1 MATYKEQEREL
12 LNLYINNN
20 LLPYPTTSNS
30 DGDYFLNDNGFELI
44 IRPQCNQ
51 KCSYC
56 YIANYGKELYP
67 TALNKQDTLKNINL
81 FLDYVYNIRKNFCY
95 NIALF
100 AGDMFNDE
108 IFFDILD
115 LLESYLKPIKEK
127 HPEYFNRQILIQ
139 CPCNLRWVYEKP
151 QLVSKYRKIYHH
163 LLDEYGVFP
172 SFSWSTDGLYAIKDR
187 EKIDIDQ
194 SYFDTIFNFT
204 REFVCGYHPMISAE
218 NIDTWCENIDWWY
231 DMYDKFQLTAPGGY
245 FQPFMLEVRNDNWT
259 PDKIELHNKFL
270 EHLMEKRF
278 KLCDSNKIKFAHH
291 LLVGTEE
298 DGNIPF
304 PKGCDPID
312 LKNDDISSKN
322 FDIMSCGVQ
331 RLIHFNCTNLSL
343 VFCHRM
349 SYPLY
354 TAGYF
359 KTNEDNTHIVD
370 IDPHNVS
377 AYLTMKTAKTNSFIL
392 CSKCKY
398 LSICKQGC
406 LGAQV
411 ESSGEPY
418 MPIRSV
424 CAFNEAS
431 YEKLT
436 DLYHEYGIYDIG
448 IEKKWLTKD
457 KLWLRFMYNQGIER
471 GYINE

>member
-1 MATYKEQEREL
+1 MATYKEQEKDL
-12 LNLYINNN
+12 LNLYIDVD
-20 LLPYPTTSNS
+20 LLPYPTNSNS
-30 DGDYFLNDNGFELI
+30 DGDYFLNENGFELI

-67 TALNKQDTLKNINL
+67 TILNKQDTLKNVNL

-115 LLESYLKPIKEK
+115 LLESYLKPIKLK

-139 CPCNLRWVYEKP
+139 VPCNLRWVYEKP
-151 QLVSKYRKIYHH
+151 QLVPKFRKIFYH
-163 LLDEYGVFP
+163 LQSEYGVFT

-194 SYFDTIFNFT
+194 TYFDTIFNFT
-204 REFVCGYHPMISAE
+204 REFGYGYHPMISAE

-231 DMYDKFQLTAPGGY
+231 DMYEKFDLTAPGGF
-245 FQPFMLEVRNDNWT
+245 FQPYMLEVRNDSWT
-259 PDKIELHNKFL
+259 PEKIELHNKFL
-270 EHLMEKRF
+270 EYFMKKRF
-278 KLCDSNKIKFAHH
+278 KLCDNDKTKFVYH
-291 LLVGTEE
+291 LLIG
-298 DGNIPF
+298 DGKDNILPT
-304 PKGCDPID
+304 PRGCDPLD
-312 LKNDDISSKN
+312 LKNNDYNSPN
-322 FDIMSCGVQ
+322 FDKMSCGAQ
-331 RLIHFNCTNLSL
+331 NFIHLNCTNLSL

-354 TAGYF
+354 TACYF
-359 KTNEDNTHIVD
+359 KTNKENTHI
-370 IDPHNVS
+370 IDLDPNNVS
-377 AYLTMKTAKTNSFIL
+377 AFITMRTAKVNSYLL
-392 CSKCKY
+392 CAKCKY
-398 LSICKQGC
+398 VSLCKFGC
-406 LGAQV
+406 LGAQT

-424 CAFNEAS
+424 CDFNKAS

-436 DLYHEYGIYDIG
+436 DLYYEYGVYDIG
-448 IEKKWLTKD
+448 IKKGWLTKD
-457 KLWLRFMYNQGIER
+457 KPYLKFIYQQGIER

>member
-1 MATYKEQEREL
+1 MSTFKEQEKDL
-12 LNLYINNN
+12 LNLYIDEN
-20 LLPYPTTSNS
+20 LLPYPTQSNS
-30 DGDYFLNDNGFELI
+30 DGDYFLNTNGFELI

-67 TALNKQDTLKNINL
+67 TKLNKEDTLKNIDL
-81 FLDYVYNIRKNFCY
+81 ILDYIFNIRKNFSY

-100 AGDMFNDE
+100 AGDMFNDG

-115 LLESYLKPIKEK
+115 RLDLYYKAIKLK
-127 HPEYFNRQILIQ
+127 HPEYFNKQILIQ
-139 CPCNLRWVYEKP
+139 VPCNLRWVYEKP
-151 QLVSKYRKIYHH
+151 ELVPKFRKIYNH
-163 LLDEYGVFP
+163 LMDEYQMFI

-187 EKIDIDQ
+187 EKINIDQ
-194 SYFDTIFNFT
+194 TYFDTIFNFT
-204 REFVCGYHPMISAE
+204 KEFSYGYHPMISAE

-231 DMYDKFQLTAPGGY
+231 DMYKKFNLTAPGGY
-245 FQPFMLEVRNDNWT
+245 FQPYLLEVRNDNWT
-259 PDKIELHNKFL
+259 PEKIQLHNKFL
-270 EHLMEKRF
+270 EHMMEKRLE
-278 KLCDSNKIKFAHH
+278 LCDNDKTKLAHH
-291 LLVGTEE
+291 LLIGTDEN
-298 DGNIPF
+298 GNLPAA
-304 PKGCDPID
+304 KGCDPLD
-312 LKNDDISSKN
+312 LKGRDPYSSVYDK
-322 FDIMSCGVQ
+322 MACGVQ
-331 RLIHFNCTNLSL
+331 NLIHFNCTNLSL

-359 KTNEDNTHIVD
+359 KTNKENTHIID
-370 IDPHNVS
+370 IDPYNVS
-377 AYLTMKTAKTNSFIL
+377 AYLTMKTAKTITYPM

-398 LSICKQGC
+398 LIVCKQGC
-406 LGAQV
+406 IGAQV

-418 MPIRSV
+418 MPIKSV

-431 YEKLT
+431 FEKLT

-448 IEKKWLTKD
+448 IKKGWITKD
-457 KLWLRFMYNQGIER
+457 NISQIFIYSQGIER